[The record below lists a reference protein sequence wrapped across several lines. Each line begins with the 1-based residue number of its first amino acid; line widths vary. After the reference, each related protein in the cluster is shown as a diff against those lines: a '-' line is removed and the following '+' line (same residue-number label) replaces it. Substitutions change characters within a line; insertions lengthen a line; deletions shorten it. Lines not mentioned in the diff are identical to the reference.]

1 MYDRIHFI
9 SYWPRFSGITQSSV
23 IPTIAY
29 LIKQGIANHIFLYTR
44 EIDISK
50 NQKHEMLKVSW
61 CPVLIGRFENSGL
74 QLIETTISF
83 LNLICNEPRQKSL
96 IIARGATA
104 GGIAWFISKLT
115 RIPFIVESF
124 EPHSAYMTESGVW
137 PKNSLKARLQRY
149 LEKKQIINACALI
162 TVSRAYTELLQAE
175 YKQLSN
181 VYTIPC
187 TVSFQMFNLK
197 HPGEL
202 YQNILNAGYHLSAD
216 TKIGIYVGQFGDIYY
231 KEEFFELLAS
241 LQNQDPNFF
250 QIILTPKP
258 DLVYDLIE
266 DYKINKQQVMAK
278 AVDWTEIP
286 LYLRIA
292 DFGIC
297 LVRQSKHKRF
307 CSPIKT
313 GEYMAAGLPTLIS
326 KDIGDDSEFI
336 EQNNI
341 GWVVDIANKE
351 HLNFILPSKTS
362 MKEAERIRTTSYP
375 FKSRD
380 NCFKVYNQIFT

>member
-9 SYWPRFSGITQSSV
+9 SYWPRFSGITESSV

-61 CPVLIGRFENSGL
+61 CPALIGRFENSGL
-74 QLIETTISF
+74 QLIETTI
-83 LNLICNEPRQKSL
+83 
-96 IIARGATA
+96 
-104 GGIAWFISKLT
+104 
-115 RIPFIVESF
+115 SF

-351 HLNFILPSKTS
+351 HLNFILPSKTT